1 MLTGDMMTL
10 DEGASDLASDTNTLS
25 EIPCTESDNIFFGDG
40 LDLVS
45 SSRSCTGT
53 EITDPRHA
61 VINTLVVVFLMVSV
75 CMRVNLSGFPG

>member
-25 EIPCTESDNIFFGDG
+25 EIPCTESDSIFFGDK